1 MDDRSGSPTGEPRQ
15 RWRIVFA
22 RDAPTDRGR
31 SDDQAG
37 WAAALLAAGVPV
49 AVTGGT
55 PRPRFAIAAPV
66 PVGVPAEGELA
77 ELFLTERLTRAD
89 LWHRL
94 DGRLPP
100 GHRLVGLHDVW
111 LGDRSLSAQLAAAD
125 YRLSVRGA
133 DPAELGRAC
142 DLLLAAGT
150 LERSRA
156 KGEGRSVTYDL
167 RPLILA
173 LEAGA
178 ADRPAPAEWLGAAE
192 PRTTSEP
199 RAGGGA
205 ESATTLR
212 VRLRHGP
219 EGPSGRPDEVV
230 LALADALD
238 RPLEVAAVVRERL
251 LTTDDLPAG
260 RESPRGRV

>member
-1 MDDRSGSPTGEPRQ
+1 VDDRSGSPTGEPRQ

-37 WAAALLAAGVPV
+37 WAEALLAAGVPM
-49 AVTGGT
+49 AVTSGT
-55 PRPRFAIAAPV
+55 TRPRFAIAAPV
-66 PVGVPAEGELA
+66 PVGVAAEGELA

-89 LWHRL
+89 LWRRL
-94 DGRLPP
+94 DGHLPP
-100 GHRLVGLHDVW
+100 GHRLVDLHDVW
-111 LGDRSLSAQLAAAD
+111 IGDRSLSAQLAAAD

-133 DPAELGRAC
+133 DAAELGRPC
-142 DLLLAAGT
+142 DLLLAART

-173 LEAGA
+173 LRAGP
-178 ADRPAPAEWLGAAE
+178 ADRPDPAEPTTTTEPLAAG
-192 PRTTSEP
+192 S
-199 RAGGGA
+199 AG
-205 ESATTLR
+205 SATTLR

-230 LALADALD
+230 RALAEALD
-238 RPLEVAAVVRERL
+238 RPLDVTAVVRERL
-251 LTTDDLPAG
+251 LTADDLPAG
-260 RESPRGRV
+260 RESPLQRV